1 MNDSS
6 VEFYKRSRIPK
17 GFYSAPLKEEDAVVM
32 NSVWA
37 QRHIGS
43 IDFLKTAIRM
53 NPSTGIY
60 KDDGELIAW
69 NIFLETGAMGN
80 LQVKN
85 EYQRKDFATFVSQ
98 LQYFKVVKM
107 GRVPFGHIVHQND
120 ASFNFSTK
128 RHDGKWI
135 GNNSW
140 IGVKKKPKSELL
152 PLWGHL

>member
-1 MNDSS
+1 
-6 VEFYKRSRIPK
+6 
-17 GFYSAPLKEEDAVVM
+17 M

-43 IDFLKTAIRM
+43 EEFLKTAIRM

-69 NIFLETGAMGN
+69 TIFLETGAMGN
-80 LQVKN
+80 LQVKDA
-85 EYQRKDFATFVSQ
+85 YKRKDFATIVTS
-98 LQYFKVVKM
+98 LQYLKLIKL
-107 GRVPFGHIVHQND
+107 GRVQFGHIVHQND
-120 ASFNFSTK
+120 ASFNFTTK
-128 RHDGKWI
+128 KHGGKWI

-140 IGVKKKPKSELL
+140 IGIKKKEKTELA